1 MNDDAIYKLYCESRA
16 FTISG
21 AYQEMMNNMSK
32 ESISKTLDYKLY
44 KLRIRLWS
52 FYMVFRGMF
61 LNLFFG
67 AKRFFK

>member
-1 MNDDAIYKLYCESRA
+1 MNDDAIYKLYCMKYLGVSTGKFDDEVRKSIRLR
-16 FTISG
+16 
-21 AYQEMMNNMSK
+21 
-32 ESISKTLDYKLY
+32 ISKTLKYKFY

-67 AKRFFK
+67 VKRFFR